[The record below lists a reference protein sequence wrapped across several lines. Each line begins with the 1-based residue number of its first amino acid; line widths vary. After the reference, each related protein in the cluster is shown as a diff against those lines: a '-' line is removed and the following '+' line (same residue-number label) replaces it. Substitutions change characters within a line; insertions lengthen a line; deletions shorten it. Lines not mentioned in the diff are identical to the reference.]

1 MLSKPGAV
9 TDQDGATL
17 LEVLI
22 TLVIAA
28 FGILGLATLQLKI
41 QAAEMEAYQRA
52 QAVLL
57 AADMVERISANRG
70 NAVAYATGVTTPLG
84 TGDGLAAPCPTATG
98 AIRDLCEWSSAL
110 KGASERSVTG
120 TVGAMIGARGCI
132 EQLQAPNPAASICQ
146 PAVYRVTV
154 AWQGLAGTAAP
165 ALSCAR
171 DQYGSDASRRAIAS
185 HITIGLPGCG

>member
-1 MLSKPGAV
+1 MLSEPGAGL
-9 TDQDGATL
+9 DQGGATL

-22 TLVIAA
+22 TLVITA
-28 FGILGLATLQLKI
+28 FGLLGLATLQLKI

-70 NAVAYATGVTTPLG
+70 NAVAYATGGANPLG

-98 AIRDLCEWSSAL
+98 ATRDLCEWSSAL
-110 KGASERSVTG
+110 KGASERSATG

-132 EQLQAPNPAASICQ
+132 EQLQAPNATGPACL
-146 PAVYRVTV
+146 PAIYRVTV

-171 DQYGSDASRRAIAS
+171 DLYGSDASRRAIAS
-185 HITIGLPGCG
+185 QITIGLPGCG